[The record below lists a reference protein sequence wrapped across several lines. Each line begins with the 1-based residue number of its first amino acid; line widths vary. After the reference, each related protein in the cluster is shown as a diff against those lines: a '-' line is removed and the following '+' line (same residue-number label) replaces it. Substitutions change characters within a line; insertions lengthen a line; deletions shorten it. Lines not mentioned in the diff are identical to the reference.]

1 MPLNMHFKVNKVT
14 VTDLYK
20 FIQNWQGMWKLLTV
34 NIRQQLINRQLFT
47 AYLDIKNCLRYCF
60 NNDVSLTLQ

>member
-20 FIQNWQGMWKLLTV
+20 FIQNWQGMWKLSTV

-60 NNDVSLTLQ
+60 NNDVSLILQ